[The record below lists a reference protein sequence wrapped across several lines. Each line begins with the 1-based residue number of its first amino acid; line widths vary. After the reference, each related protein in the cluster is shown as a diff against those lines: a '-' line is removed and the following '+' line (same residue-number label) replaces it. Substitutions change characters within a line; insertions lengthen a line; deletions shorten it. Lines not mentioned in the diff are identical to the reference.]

1 MENMKPIRMAT
12 LITMILAL
20 LISASTGWAEEEKPS
35 ADGSLAFLSQYVW
48 RGYGLSK
55 DSLVIQP
62 SATFAYKG
70 FAFNIWGNLDTNF
83 FPTDSSQ
90 FTETDLTLSWDKSF
104 DKWNLGFG
112 FIYYA
117 FDGFG
122 FDTEEL
128 YGTVGY
134 DVILQPTLTVYRD
147 YARDFKGWYILLGLS
162 HSFPLPRGMS
172 LDLAGSASY
181 WIYDDIYEVN
191 DPTKRYSNLHD
202 GLLSASLAIPF
213 AKYFTATPIISYAF
227 PLSGAAGDLIAEGSL
242 DGNDNHFYG
251 GVSVSIAF

>member
-1 MENMKPIRMAT
+1 MRSLRNAT
-12 LITMILAL
+12 AIITMLTL
-20 LISASTGWAEEEKPS
+20 LFCASYGWAEEEKPS

-62 SATFAYKG
+62 SATVSYYG
-70 FAFNIWGNLDTNF
+70 FAFNFWGNLDTNF
-83 FPTDSSQ
+83 FPTDSAQ
-90 FTETDLTLSWDKSF
+90 FSETDLTLSWDKSF

-128 YGTVGY
+128 YGSVGW

-147 YARDFKGWYILLGLS
+147 YARDLKGWYINLGLS
-162 HSFPLPRGMS
+162 HSFPLPMNMS

-181 WIYDDIYEVN
+181 WSYDDINEVN
-191 DPTKRYSNLHD
+191 DPTQGYSNLHD

-213 AKYFTATPIISYAF
+213 AKYFTAMPIISYTF
-227 PLSGAAGDLIAEGSL
+227 PLSGAASDLIGDTSL